1 LEGLQKIQTAANQGD
16 FVVLNAVQRHDLLA
30 NLDQEARQYESS
42 KTDDAPN
49 HYFTLLKQ
57 LSVFAYF
64 SSEVGTTK
72 ALRYNPIP
80 GRFDGCVDY
89 KKGEKA
95 WA

>member
-1 LEGLQKIQTAANQGD
+1 MIIAGLEKTRSNSQQQYKQD
-16 FVVLNAVQRHDLLA
+16 FIALNAVQRQGLLTG
-30 NLDQEARQYESS
+30 LDEEAKQHEKS
-42 KTDDAPN
+42 KTDDAPS

-80 GRFDGCVDY
+80 GRFDGCVD
-89 KKGEKA
+89 
-95 WA
+95 